1 MGRLAEA
8 VRAHRKHLREFKEG
22 DPPTRFNAKAA
33 LQKNLDEM
41 LEAIDDDFDEQD
53 RAAFRWLQMKD
64 GS

>member
-8 VRAHRKHLREFKEG
+8 VRAHGRYMRDFKEG
-22 DPPTRFNAKAA
+22 DTPTRLNARVA
-33 LQKNLDEM
+33 LQKNLDQM

-53 RAAFRWLQMKD
+53 HAAFRWLQMND